1 MKRLSIISALA
12 LAFVFNA
19 CEKHPTSDAPG
30 EEAKEFGKYEKGEKG
45 GEGKSEAKPAA
56 EPTVAKSEAAKP
68 EAAAAT
74 PMPKPGE
81 APKFFPENK

>member
-1 MKRLSIISALA
+1 MKWLSIISVLA

-19 CEKHPTSDAPG
+19 CEMHPTSDSPG
-30 EEAKEFGKYEKGEKG
+30 EEAKEFGKYEKGGEEKA
-45 GEGKSEAKPAA
+45 EAKPAA
-56 EPTVAKSEAAKP
+56 EPAAAAKP

-74 PMPKPGE
+74 PLPKPGE

>member
-1 MKRLSIISALA
+1 MKWLSIISVLA

-19 CEKHPTSDAPG
+19 CEMHPTSDSPG

-45 GEGKSEAKPAA
+45 GEEKAEAKPAA
-56 EPTVAKSEAAKP
+56 EPAAAAKP

>member
-1 MKRLSIISALA
+1 VKRLSIISALA

-30 EEAKEFGKYEKGEKG
+30 EDAKEFGKYEKGEKG
-45 GEGKSEAKPAA
+45 GEEKVEAKPAA
-56 EPTVAKSEAAKP
+56 ESAAVKPEAAKP
-68 EAAAAT
+68 EAAAT

>member
-1 MKRLSIISALA
+1 MKRLSIISVLA
-12 LAFVFNA
+12 LAFVFIA

-30 EEAKEFGKYEKGEKG
+30 EEAKEFGKYEKGGEEK
-45 GEGKSEAKPAA
+45 EKSEAKPAA
-56 EPTVAKSEAAKP
+56 EPAAAAKP

-74 PMPKPGE
+74 PGAKPGE